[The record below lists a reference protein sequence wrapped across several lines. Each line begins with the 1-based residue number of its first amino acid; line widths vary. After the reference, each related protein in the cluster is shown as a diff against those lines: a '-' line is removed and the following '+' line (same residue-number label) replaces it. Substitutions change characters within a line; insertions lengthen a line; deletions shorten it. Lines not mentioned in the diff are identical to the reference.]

1 MSEENRIRFAGL
13 MEEYLNI
20 PSFVCELIEKKLEDN
35 KYKEVIEYVVQRR
48 NEIENKEDY
57 LSEQEKIKR
66 YLDLQQK
73 VEQLEK
79 QNEYLK
85 MSNPEQNMEHFRIV
99 NENKRKIDMLRKE
112 NHQLEN
118 IRKEAIE
125 YVLKNKLYRFKYDDE
140 ELFEITTDKK
150 AKDDLLNILNKG
162 DNKDE

>member
-73 VEQLEK
+73 VEQLET
-79 QNEYLK
+79 
-85 MSNPEQNMEHFRIV
+85 
-99 NENKRKIDMLRKE
+99 ENKELKYDCSCSFHDAEELNQKLTEIIDERNELDTKLI
-112 NHQLEN
+112 QLEN
-118 IRKEAIE
+118 IRKETID
-125 YVLKNKLYRFKYDDE
+125 YINKMWL
-140 ELFEITTDKK
+140 
-150 AKDDLLNILNKG
+150 AKLTPDTVSNTKFDLLNILNKG
-162 DNKDE
+162 E